1 MGLDFKVLSV
11 SVNLVRSLNTE
22 RDREALASCVSFL
35 FFVVDDRVSVFFEVL
50 VPVNPVFC
58 VHLMPFH
65 TPAINSQQ

>member
-35 FFVVDDRVSVFFEVL
+35 FFVVDDRVSVFF
-50 VPVNPVFC
+50 
-58 VHLMPFH
+58 
-65 TPAINSQQ
+65 